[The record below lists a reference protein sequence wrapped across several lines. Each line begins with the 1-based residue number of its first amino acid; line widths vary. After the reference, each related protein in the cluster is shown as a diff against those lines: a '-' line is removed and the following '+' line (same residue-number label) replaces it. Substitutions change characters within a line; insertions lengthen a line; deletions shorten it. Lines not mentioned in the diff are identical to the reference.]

1 MVGRTGPAGFTLVE
15 VIVALLLL
23 SVGVLAL
30 AEAAGRLE
38 AGARAARDRERALSV
53 ASWVLDSLV
62 ATGSA
67 SAGERAVGDLRVR
80 WGPEGGYL
88 VARVLAGGAVTG
100 LLAARPAA
108 RLPVAASGP

>member
-38 AGARAARDRERALSV
+38 AGARAARDRERALAV
-53 ASWVLDSLV
+53 AAWVLDSLV
-62 ATGSA
+62 ATGGA

-80 WGPEGGYL
+80 WGPEDEYL
-88 VARVLAGGAVTG
+88 VARVLADGAVTG

-108 RLPVAASGP
+108 RLPVAPGP